1 MAIQTKLAGIGVAMM
16 ATAFASPAATAAVF
30 QVPASDAYFTFAGSV
45 SGTSGNRLLSDKANV
60 IGFEGFETISF
71 LQFDFT
77 GLPLEKIQSDL
88 IEAKLVLEHDSE
100 LAGTLIPATAERLVS
115 VSVYG
120 LTAPFDDV
128 NGNVGDI
135 DFGVDGANAFA
146 TTSVGADGI
155 YSWDLTD
162 LLRDLA
168 STSAAGIDL
177 SLNGIFGNV
186 NTDDRNT
193 YASFYPVGATEG
205 LAPKLVIQTVP
216 EPASVA
222 ALVLLGSSLLVLKK
236 QRVSQA

>member
-1 MAIQTKLAGIGVAMM
+1 
-16 ATAFASPAATAAVF
+16 
-30 QVPASDAYFTFAGSV
+30 GSV

-88 IEAKLVLEHDSE
+88 IEAKLVLEHDSD

-205 LAPKLVIQTVP
+205 IAPKLVIQTVP

-222 ALVLLGSSLLVLKK
+222 ALVLLGSSLLGLKK
-236 QRVSQA
+236 QRVSQV